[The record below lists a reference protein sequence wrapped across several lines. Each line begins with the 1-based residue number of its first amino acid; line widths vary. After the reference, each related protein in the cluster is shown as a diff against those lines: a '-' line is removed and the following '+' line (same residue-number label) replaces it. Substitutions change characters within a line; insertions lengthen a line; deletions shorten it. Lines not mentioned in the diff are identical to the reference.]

1 MQIKYG
7 HDAQGGFIA
16 GDEFTG
22 ATVYA
27 YPSSSASKSAKR
39 DARKTAIK
47 MLTQEI
53 LFRRTVTAVTLAT
66 FVDGDQRNWA
76 RLNTIQ

>member
-16 GDEFTG
+16 GDEFSG

-27 YPSSSASKSAKR
+27 YPSSSHATS
-39 DARKTAIK
+39 ARKDPRKIAIK
-47 MLTQEI
+47 MLKKEI
-53 LFRRTVTAVTLAT
+53 LFRDAVGSAEMLAR
-66 FVDGDQRNWA
+66 FREGDQRNWA
-76 RLNTIQ
+76 RLANF